1 MESIL
6 QNILGRIH
14 VATPIDDAIAICKS
28 KLKKGVWETMSKKDQ
43 STFVRLVKKIHK
55 KNYDLYKYVMW
66 GRIG

>member
-6 QNILGRIH
+6 ENILGRIH

-28 KLKKGVWETMSKKDQ
+28 KLKNNAWETMTKKDQ

-55 KNYDLYKYVMW
+55 KNYDLYKYVM
-66 GRIG
+66 GGM